1 MSRRKWWA
9 GDGWDCE
16 NRGCESGGGVT
27 SGSDALVVVAP
38 WPMAGAWSDCRAR
51 HDHGDS

>member
-1 MSRRKWWA
+1 M
-9 GDGWDCE
+9 DGIVRTE
-16 NRGCESGGGVT
+16 GASLGGGVT

>member
-1 MSRRKWWA
+1 M
-9 GDGWDCE
+9 DCE
-16 NRGCESGGGVT
+16 NGGCEDGGVT

-38 WPMAGAWSDCRAR
+38 RPIGGGGWSDCRAR